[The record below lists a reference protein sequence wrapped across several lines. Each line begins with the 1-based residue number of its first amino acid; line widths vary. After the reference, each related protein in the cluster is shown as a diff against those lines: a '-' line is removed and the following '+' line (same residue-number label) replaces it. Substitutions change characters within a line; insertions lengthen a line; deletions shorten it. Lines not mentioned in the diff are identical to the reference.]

1 MRSLLRELEMAKKQS
16 KAAVDIAEESVI
28 SGIFSVG
35 YDPIADNL
43 TGSDFSSSALGATLD
58 AAKSIYLSGHNPTIE
73 LTVIEGEKGPIPL
86 DAATIKAIVER
97 YDSISKDDL
106 HRTSLEVL
114 AFSRRR
120 KIENICKEAVL
131 SARAGKLSPEDIADA
146 LQGSLLSVSS
156 GGDEPVDFREA
167 AVQAVDDAIAAMDGH
182 SKNLSTGFKQLDALI
197 LGLVDSEL
205 LVVGARPGM
214 GKTSFAMDLVEAVYS
229 QGAGTF
235 IVSAEMS
242 AVQLAQRRL
251 ASRTGI
257 RVNDIRK
264 GKLSRE
270 QVALITGE
278 SQSML
283 AERILIDDKPFH
295 GIEAIRSKARRTKSK
310 LDARKTKLGLVIV
323 DYCQLV
329 AGSGVNREQQV
340 SAVSRG
346 CKLMA
351 MELNVP
357 VVLLSQ
363 LNRSVEAGTDK
374 RPELYHLRE
383 SGSMEQDANAVIML
397 YREGMNHPTRPD
409 NDAEF
414 IVRKNRSG
422 ETGTVNVGWDGKCT
436 RFIDL

>member
-1 MRSLLRELEMAKKQS
+1 MAKKQS

-28 SGIFSVG
+28 SGIFTVG
-35 YDPIADNL
+35 YDPVADSL
-43 TGSDFSSSALGATLD
+43 TGADFSSPALGATL
-58 AAKSIYLSGHNPTIE
+58 AAARSIYLSGHNPTIE
-73 LTVIEGEKGPIPL
+73 LTVIEGEKGLIPL

-97 YDSISKDDL
+97 YDSMSKDDL

-120 KIENICKEAVL
+120 KIESICKEAVL
-131 SARAGKLSPEDIADA
+131 SARAGRLSPEDIADA

-156 GGDEPVDFREA
+156 GRDEPVDFREA
-167 AVQAVDDAIAAMDGH
+167 AVQAVDDAIAAMEGH
-182 SKNLSTGFKQLDALI
+182 SKNLSTGFKQLDSLI

-214 GKTSFAMDLVEAVYS
+214 GKTSFAMDLVEAVYG
-229 QGAGTF
+229 QGCGTF

-310 LDARKTKLGLVIV
+310 LDARKVKLGLVIV

-329 AGSGVNREQQV
+329 AGSGINREQQV

-436 RFIDL
+436 RFIDI